1 MTTAQ
6 RRNEILQILKK
17 AEAPIAAKDLA
28 AHFGISRQVIVQDI
42 ALLRTGH
49 VKIIA
54 TNRGYLV
61 PPAKPSGVRR
71 IFKCR
76 HTDEQAEDELTCIV
90 DLGGIVEN
98 VFVNHKIYGKIQAD
112 MNIRCRRDIKEFIAG
127 IKSGKST
134 LLKNVTSDYHYHT
147 VTAEEE
153 RILDDVEAE
162 LAKRGYLVEQKKEEL
177 Q

>member
-1 MTTAQ
+1 MEAKE
-6 RRNEILQILKK
+6 RRAAILQLLRNRT
-17 AEAPIAAKDLA
+17 APVTGGELA
-28 AHFGISRQVIVQDI
+28 AQMGVSRQVIVQDI

-61 PPAKPSGVRR
+61 PPTKPSGVRR

>member
-1 MTTAQ
+1 MSGEK
-6 RRNEILQILKK
+6 RRDRLLQYLEEHDKPVSGT
-17 AEAPIAAKDLA
+17 ELAKE
-28 AHFGISRQVIVQDI
+28 FGVSRQVIVQDI

-61 PPAKPSGVRR
+61 PPTKPSGVRR

-98 VFVNHKIYGKIQAD
+98 VFVNHK
-112 MNIRCRRDIKEFIAG
+112 FIAG

>member
-1 MTTAQ
+1 MSGEK
-6 RRNEILQILKK
+6 RRDRLLQYLEEHDKPVSGT
-17 AEAPIAAKDLA
+17 ELAKE
-28 AHFGISRQVIVQDI
+28 FGVSRQVIVQDI

-61 PPAKPSGVRR
+61 PPTKPSGVRR

-76 HTDEQAEDELTCIV
+76 HTDEQAEHELTCIV

-112 MNIRCRRDIKEFIAG
+112 MNIRCRRVQF
-127 IKSGKST
+127 GKNNGERHTGCICPSCYDCSHG
-134 LLKNVTSDYHYHT
+134 KNGVDKCGSLFGTG
-147 VTAEEE
+147 
-153 RILDDVEAE
+153 RRN
-162 LAKRGYLVEQKKEEL
+162 RGNPFGHFT
-177 Q
+177 

>member
-1 MTTAQ
+1 MSGEK
-6 RRNEILQILKK
+6 RRDRLLQYLQEHDKPVSGT
-17 AEAPIAAKDLA
+17 ELAKE
-28 AHFGISRQVIVQDI
+28 FGVSRQVIVQD
-42 ALLRTGH
+42 
-49 VKIIA
+49 
-54 TNRGYLV
+54 
-61 PPAKPSGVRR
+61 KPSGVRR

-153 RILDDVEAE
+153 RILDDVEVE

>member
-1 MTTAQ
+1 MSGEK
-6 RRNEILQILKK
+6 RRDRLLQYLQ
-17 AEAPIAAKDLA
+17 EHNNPISGTELAKE
-28 AHFGISRQVIVQDI
+28 FGVSRQVIVQDI

-54 TNRGYLV
+54 TNRGYV
-61 PPAKPSGVRR
+61 IPPEKATEIRR

-112 MNIRCRRDIKEFIAG
+112 MNIRCRRDIKEFIDG

-147 VTAEEE
+147 VSADKEQT
-153 RILDDVEAE
+153 LDDVEAE
-162 LAKRGYLVEQKKEEL
+162 LAKRGYLVEQKKD
-177 Q
+177 

>member
-1 MTTAQ
+1 M
-6 RRNEILQILKK
+6 
-17 AEAPIAAKDLA
+17 
-28 AHFGISRQVIVQDI
+28 
-42 ALLRTGH
+42 
-49 VKIIA
+49 
-54 TNRGYLV
+54 
-61 PPAKPSGVRR
+61 
-71 IFKCR
+71 
-76 HTDEQAEDELTCIV
+76 TCII

-153 RILDDVEAE
+153 RILDDVEVE